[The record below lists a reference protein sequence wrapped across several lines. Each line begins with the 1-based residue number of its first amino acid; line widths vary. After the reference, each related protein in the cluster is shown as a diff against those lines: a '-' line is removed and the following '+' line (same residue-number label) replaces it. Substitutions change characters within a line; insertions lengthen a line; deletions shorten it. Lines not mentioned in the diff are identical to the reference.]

1 MAYHY
6 ILSEHREGVAYLTI
20 NRPNQLNA
28 LNKATIEEL
37 NQAINQSRY
46 GYISQMYPSNR
57 FRHEGFRGGCRYQR
71 ICSF

>member
-6 ILSEHREGVAYLTI
+6 ILSEHRDAVAYLTI

-37 NQAINQSRY
+37 NHAIIQADADTS
-46 GYISQMYPSNR
+46 SPMYPSNR
-57 FRHEGFRGGCRYQR
+57 LRQ
-71 ICSF
+71 

>member
-6 ILSEHREGVAYLTI
+6 ILSEHRDGVAYLTI

-37 NQAINQSRY
+37 NHGLIPQ
-46 GYISQMYPSNR
+46 
-57 FRHEGFRGGCRYQR
+57 
-71 ICSF
+71 